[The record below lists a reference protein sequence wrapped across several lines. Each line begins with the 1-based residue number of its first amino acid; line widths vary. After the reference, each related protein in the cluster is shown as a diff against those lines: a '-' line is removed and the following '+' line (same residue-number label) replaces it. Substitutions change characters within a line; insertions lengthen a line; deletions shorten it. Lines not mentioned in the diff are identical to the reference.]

1 MWFNFIRCFNTLSQ
15 ASNGLERGFFYSG
28 LTKTSRRLPRLGSK
42 RTIL

>member
-1 MWFNFIRCFNTLSQ
+1 MRAIKTW
-15 ASNGLERGFFYSG
+15 GFLFLFCRYSG